1 MPLIPRHILSKSTFM
16 YGCQCPKRLWLHKFM
31 PEVRDELEEAQQ
43 AIFQTGTDVGMLA
56 RDLFPGGVDASPVD
70 YFHFQQS
77 VADTQQYIREGRKVI
92 YEAAFQFNGLLCAVD
107 ILAKKNGKWY
117 AYEVKSTTSVKPP
130 MLQDAAFQY
139 YAIINSGIELDD
151 FYIVHLNNQYIRQG
165 ALELKK
171 LFKAESVLNDVLQ
184 MQPFVVSKEAELK
197 TLLKTKDMPLIEVGD
212 QCSNPYPCDFYG
224 FCSKDLVVEVPDYG
238 EAYINK
244 EAIKEFLNQLEYPLY
259 HIDFESWMT
268 AVPEF
273 DGHWPYRQVCF
284 QYSVYIQKTAG
295 AEAEHHAYLAD
306 GVGTPTLEFLEN
318 LLKVL
323 GKKGTILVYNKAFE
337 NTRFKELKQEHPQHE
352 KAVDKILDRVVDL
365 MTPFRSN
372 YRLPEMQGSYSIKF
386 VLPALVPGLNYD
398 DLVIGN
404 GGDASSAF
412 YNLQHETDAEKV
424 TATRE
429 ALLKYCG
436 LDTLAMVKILEK
448 LNKI

>member
-1 MPLIPRHILSKSTFM
+1 M
-16 YGCQCPKRLWLHKFM
+16 
-31 PEVRDELEEAQQ
+31 DETQQ

-70 YFHFQQS
+70 YFHYQQS
-77 VADTQQYIREGRKVI
+77 VADTQKYIQEGRKVI

-107 ILAKKNGKWY
+107 VLAKKNGKWY

-139 YAIINSGIELDD
+139 YVITNAGLALQD

-171 LFKAESVLNDVLQ
+171 LFKAESVLTEVLGLQ
-184 MQPFVVSKEAELK
+184 SFITSKESELK
-197 TLLKTKDMPLIEVGD
+197 ALLKSKDLPLIEVGV
-212 QCSNPYPCDFYG
+212 QCNNPYPCDFYG
-224 FCSKDLVVEVPDYG
+224 FCSKDLVEEEPDYG

-244 EAIKEFLNQLEYPLY
+244 EAISDFLNQLQYPLY

-268 AVPEF
+268 AVPEY

-284 QYSVYIQKTAG
+284 QYSVHIQKTAG
-295 AEAEHHAYLAD
+295 AEPEHYAYLAS
-306 GVGTPTLEFLEN
+306 GTNSPTLEFLEN

-323 GKKGTILVYNKAFE
+323 DKNGTVLVYNKAFE
-337 NTRFKELKQEHPQHE
+337 NTRFKELKQEHPQHG

-365 MTPFRSN
+365 MSPFRSH
-372 YRLPEMQGSYSIKF
+372 YRLPEMQGSFSIKY
-386 VLPALVPGLNYD
+386 VLPALVSELSYNG
-398 DLVIGN
+398 LVIGN
-404 GGDASSAF
+404 GGDASAAF
-412 YNLQHETDAEKV
+412 FNLRNETDSEKIKS
-424 TATRE
+424 TRE
-429 ALLKYCG
+429 ALLEYCK

-448 LNKI
+448 LNSI